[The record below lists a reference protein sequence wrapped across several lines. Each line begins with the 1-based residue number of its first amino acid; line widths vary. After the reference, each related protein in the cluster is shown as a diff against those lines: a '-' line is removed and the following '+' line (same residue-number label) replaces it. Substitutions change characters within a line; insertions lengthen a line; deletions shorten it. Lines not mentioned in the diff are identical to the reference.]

1 MDGQRVMSTIQD
13 SFPPEDLG
21 ERLRLAREDRKMT
34 QAVAASEAGL
44 ARTTLVAIEK
54 GQRRVRLD
62 ELQNLTGIYRT
73 TINELLRQEPIQI
86 NLLPQFRKV
95 SESEDATVEH
105 AVSLLNDLV
114 RAEVELEQLLG
125 ISRSSVYPPETP
137 ILPGNV
143 KLQAEQDALDLR
155 QWLGLGLNPI
165 NDIVSLLELQLGAR
179 VYVRRLPTNISGLFA
194 FDDAVGPCILLNA
207 NHPRDR
213 RANTAGHETGHFM
226 STRKSADVLDDATSE
241 TAREERYANAFG
253 RAFLMPARAV
263 KQKFQD
269 VTAGASSLSR
279 RHIIVLASYF
289 GVSREALVR
298 RLEELGLIKRDSW
311 DWFVENGGI
320 TNEQVIQV
328 LGELPKDDHKDDAD
342 RPISLRMSMMADE
355 VWRRGLLSEG
365 QLARLLRLDRLELR
379 AMLDGLG
386 DEGSEADGAPKLLA

>member
-1 MDGQRVMSTIQD
+1 MSSILE
-13 SFPPEDLG
+13 SFPAEDMG
-21 ERLRLAREDRKMT
+21 ERLRLAREDGKMT
-34 QAVAASEAGL
+34 QAVAANAAGM

-62 ELQNLTGIYRT
+62 ELRTLTGIYRV

-95 SESEDATVEH
+95 AESEDASVDQAIT
-105 AVSLLNDLV
+105 LLNDLV

-125 ISRSSVYPPETP
+125 ISRATVYPPETP

-143 KLQAEQDALDLR
+143 RQQAEQDALDLR
-155 QWLGLGLNPI
+155 HWLGLGLNPI
-165 NDIVSLLELQLGAR
+165 TDIVSLLELQLGAR
-179 VYVRRLPTNISGLFA
+179 VYVRRLPPSISGLFA
-194 FDDAVGPCILLNA
+194 FDEAVGPCILLNA

-279 RHIIVLASYF
+279 RHIIVLANYF
-289 GVSREALVR
+289 AVSREALVR

-328 LGELPKDDHKDDAD
+328 LGALPKDEYKDDAD

-365 QLARLLRLDRLELR
+365 QLARMLRLDRLELR
-379 AMLDGLG
+379 ALLDGLG
-386 DEGSEADGAPKLLA
+386 DEGSEADGAPKLLV

>member
-1 MDGQRVMSTIQD
+1 MSTILD

-34 QAVAASEAGL
+34 QAVAASEASM

-125 ISRSSVYPPETP
+125 ISRSVVYPPETP

-226 STRKSADVLDDATSE
+226 STRKSADVLDDGTSE

-320 TNEQVIQV
+320 TSEQVIQV
-328 LGELPKDDHKDDAD
+328 LGDLPKDERKDDAD

-355 VWRRGLLSEG
+355 IWRRGLLSEG

-379 AMLDGLG
+379 AILDGLG
-386 DEGSEADGAPKLLA
+386 GEGSEADGAPKLLS

>member
-1 MDGQRVMSTIQD
+1 MDGQRVMSTILD

-34 QAVAASEAGL
+34 QAVAASEAAM

-62 ELQNLTGIYRT
+62 ELQNLTSIYRT

-105 AVSLLNDLV
+105 AVALLNDLV

-125 ISRSSVYPPETP
+125 ISRSVVYPPETP

>member
-1 MDGQRVMSTIQD
+1 MSTILD
-13 SFPPEDLG
+13 SFPPDDLG

-34 QAVAASEAGL
+34 QAVAASEAGM

-73 TINELLRQEPIQI
+73 TINELLRQAPIQI

-95 SESEDATVEH
+95 SESEDATIEH

-125 ISRSSVYPPETP
+125 ISRSVVYPPETP

-320 TNEQVIQV
+320 TNGQVIQV

>member
-1 MDGQRVMSTIQD
+1 MSSILE
-13 SFPPEDLG
+13 SFPAEDMG
-21 ERLRLAREDRKMT
+21 ERLRLAREDAKLT
-34 QAVAASEAGL
+34 QAAAASAAGM

-62 ELQNLTGIYRT
+62 ELRTLTSIYRI

-95 SESEDATVEH
+95 TEPEDESADQAIT
-105 AVSLLNDLV
+105 LLNDLV

-125 ISRSSVYPPETP
+125 ISRATAYPPETP

-143 KLQAEQDALDLR
+143 RQQAEQDALDLR

-179 VYVRRLPTNISGLFA
+179 VYVRRLPPSISGLFA

-213 RANTAGHETGHFM
+213 RATTAGHETGHFM

-279 RHIIVLASYF
+279 RHIIVLANYF

-328 LGELPKDDHKDDAD
+328 LGALPKDEQKDDAD

-365 QLARLLRLDRLELR
+365 QLARMLRLDRLELR
-379 AMLDGLG
+379 ALLDGLD
-386 DEGSEADGAPKLLA
+386 DEGSEADGAPKLLV

>member
-1 MDGQRVMSTIQD
+1 MSTVLD
-13 SFPPEDLG
+13 TFPAEDLG

-34 QAVAASEAGL
+34 QAAAASEAGM
-44 ARTTLVAIEK
+44 ARTTLLAVEK

-62 ELQNLTGIYRT
+62 ELQTLAGIYRT

-95 SESEDATVEH
+95 SESEDASVEQ
-105 AVSLLNDLV
+105 AVALLNDLV

-125 ISRSSVYPPETP
+125 ISRSTVYPPETP

-179 VYVRRLPTNISGLFA
+179 VYVRRLPPNISGLFA

-213 RANTAGHETGHFM
+213 RANTAGHEAGHFM
-226 STRKSADVLDDATSE
+226 STRKAADILDDATSE

-279 RHIIVLASYF
+279 RHIIVLSSYF
-289 GVSREALVR
+289 GASREALVR

-328 LGELPKDDHKDDAD
+328 LGELPRDDQKDDAD
-342 RPISLRMSMMADE
+342 RPVSLRMSMMADE

-365 QLARLLRLDRLELR
+365 QLARLLRLDRVELR
-379 AMLDGLG
+379 ALLDGLG
-386 DEGSEADGAPKLLA
+386 DEGSEADGAPKLLV